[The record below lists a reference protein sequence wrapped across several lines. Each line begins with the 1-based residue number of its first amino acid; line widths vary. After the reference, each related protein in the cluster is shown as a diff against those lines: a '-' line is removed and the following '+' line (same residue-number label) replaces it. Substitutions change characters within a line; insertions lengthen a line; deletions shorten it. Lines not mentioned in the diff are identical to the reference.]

1 MHVLVTLAKTWLLL
15 PYWFLGLRDL
25 YTDVYSWNYV
35 CKHDCVNCKHGRCIF
50 YILMICWTVIHLP
63 TALVLHYTTWTTIDV
78 DWIIVITLIYK
89 TCQPLWS
96 SSSMSLEWFYTI
108 TLCKKILF
116 AIYSLQQK
124 HNYHYLQTASMY
136 YNFFETCRPLNYT
149 WWMWFCINGSHRK
162 CVLPFQSMLCCKFF
176 VFFQHVIL
184 GRTFQYWG
192 NQYWYYVA
200 LYLEGNLK
208 NLVHPCSRPF
218 SWRWLHA

>member
-1 MHVLVTLAKTWLLL
+1 
-15 PYWFLGLRDL
+15 
-25 YTDVYSWNYV
+25 
-35 CKHDCVNCKHGRCIF
+35 
-50 YILMICWTVIHLP
+50 
-63 TALVLHYTTWTTIDV
+63 
-78 DWIIVITLIYK
+78 
-89 TCQPLWS
+89 
-96 SSSMSLEWFYTI
+96 MSLEWFYTI

-200 LYLEGNLK
+200 LYLKGNFKYLAR
-208 NLVHPCSRPF
+208 PCRRPF
-218 SWRWLHA
+218 AWKWPHAAVNHIGLSCIRPQLGPSLALEGPPRTSSR

>member
-89 TCQPLWS
+89 
-96 SSSMSLEWFYTI
+96 
-108 TLCKKILF
+108 
-116 AIYSLQQK
+116 
-124 HNYHYLQTASMY
+124 
-136 YNFFETCRPLNYT
+136 
-149 WWMWFCINGSHRK
+149 
-162 CVLPFQSMLCCKFF
+162 
-176 VFFQHVIL
+176 
-184 GRTFQYWG
+184 
-192 NQYWYYVA
+192 
-200 LYLEGNLK
+200 
-208 NLVHPCSRPF
+208 
-218 SWRWLHA
+218 HANPYEAAAACL